1 VAPIVHW
8 DELERERGEEGDQ
21 LASYWTALGRPAGS
35 VNVGVNR
42 IEIDAGKRSTPLHR
56 EMGEEEIFFVLD
68 GSGLS
73 WQHDGEQHLTF
84 EVRAGD
90 CLVHLAGA
98 EAHSLVAGRDG
109 LDVLAFGAY
118 TDSEFTFFPRLH
130 GARMGPVW
138 IPELETHQWTA
149 EAALGSPDLPDPSPR
164 PSRIVNVDELPD
176 EEWGKGE
183 IQSTSRELG
192 VAAGSKR
199 SGISYVKV
207 APGKLNV
214 PPHCHSAEEEVFV
227 VLDGE
232 GVCLLGDEEHPVR
245 RGHVVARPAGTRV
258 AHAFRAGNP
267 GLELLTY
274 GTREPNDIAYYPRSN
289 KLNFRG
295 VGVITR
301 LDRLDYWDGEA

>member
-1 VAPIVHW
+1 MAPIVHW

-21 LASYWTALGRPAGS
+21 LASYWTVLGRPAGA

-56 EMGEEEIFFVLD
+56 EMGEEEIFFVLG

-73 WQHDGEQHLTF
+73 WQHDGEQDLTF

-109 LDVLAFGAY
+109 LDVIAFGA
-118 TDSEFTFFPRLH
+118 
-130 GARMGPVW
+130 
-138 IPELETHQWTA
+138 ETHQWTA

-199 SGISYVKV
+199 SGISYVKA

-227 VLDGE
+227 VLGGE

-245 RGHVVARPAGTRV
+245 RGNVVARPAGTRV

-267 GLELLTY
+267 GLELLSY